1 MKVSHLENLME
12 RSRDITWYS
21 HCEFPMKEFTETV
34 FREPTSALIY
44 MSLVEAGQRDK
55 SMPESPQAE
64 LLILGST
71 RTFGNEQV
79 G

>member
-34 FREPTSALIY
+34 FREPTSALI
-44 MSLVEAGQRDK
+44 
-55 SMPESPQAE
+55 
-64 LLILGST
+64 
-71 RTFGNEQV
+71 
-79 G
+79 